1 MALFAHQVATIR
13 PALVTLDPF
22 YLAAR
27 GAELG
32 DLYKMGALL
41 EGPQHICQAA
51 GASLWVVH
59 HFNRQAGRG
68 AGRMSGAGPAEWGR
82 VLISASIKT
91 RHTDTRTRATYV
103 VTELDMIGGEIADQ
117 TLRVNRRTWSDDPDD
132 LDSPLHT
139 ETTAMWAEDDTP
151 QTGAPGPDD
160 KLSPAAKKLL
170 EAIDAVGGGSSRQ
183 LVDWISDKYEHGLTR
198 ETVSREL
205 NKLRKAGVVESVELD
220 SDRPGR
226 WGAKGWQRPAQEVA

>member
-1 MALFAHQVATIR
+1 
-13 PALVTLDPF
+13 
-22 YLAAR
+22 
-27 GAELG
+27 
-32 DLYKMGALL
+32 
-41 EGPQHICQAA
+41 
-51 GASLWVVH
+51 
-59 HFNRQAGRG
+59 
-68 AGRMSGAGPAEWGR
+68 
-82 VLISASIKT
+82 
-91 RHTDTRTRATYV
+91 
-103 VTELDMIGGEIADQ
+103 
-117 TLRVNRRTWSDDPDD
+117 
-132 LDSPLHT
+132 
-139 ETTAMWAEDDTP
+139 MWAEDDTP